1 MNYWITYLGVG
12 CIYIADDRRKC
23 WDASP
28 VPWCKVEASCDLV
41 LSCQV
46 FGACQVHTSHHMWLV
61 INPPFSQSLSFP
73 AIKNRLG
80 SFQKL
85 QKKNV
90 SPCSK
95 ISYESRNPFKKKS
108 PAFKIHKENLQYRK
122 IHPDPRSW
130 REAACDDDGL
140 IRQPRLVVRQH
151 ACVEGHILLLPKVCG
166 AMVGDWGGSK
176 AQAPTIQQQKKN
188 LPTKSRSL
196 NLESTKSTLLG
207 IWKGKI

>member
-1 MNYWITYLGVG
+1 MFFGKNSCWKISNKKNVTTSWRFLGRIFGWVLIGLPPLEALWRNTVGRQGAAAWGGQLSRWWRMVTLVGGAPMCRVIAYYKIELRLGVRRKMMFSEIIAIIQAMNYWITYLGVG

-95 ISYESRNPFKKKS
+95 ISYESRNPF
-108 PAFKIHKENLQYRK
+108 
-122 IHPDPRSW
+122 
-130 REAACDDDGL
+130 
-140 IRQPRLVVRQH
+140 
-151 ACVEGHILLLPKVCG
+151 
-166 AMVGDWGGSK
+166 
-176 AQAPTIQQQKKN
+176 
-188 LPTKSRSL
+188 
-196 NLESTKSTLLG
+196 
-207 IWKGKI
+207 